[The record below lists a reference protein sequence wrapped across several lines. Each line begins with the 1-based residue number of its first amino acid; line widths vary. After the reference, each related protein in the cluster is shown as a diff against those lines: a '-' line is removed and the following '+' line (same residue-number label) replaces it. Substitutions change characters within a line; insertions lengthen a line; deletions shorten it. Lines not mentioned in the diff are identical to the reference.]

1 MTSRPRRPGARPRS
15 IRRASPLLVL
25 GVVAALAVGACA
37 GSSAGGRATGEVSAV
52 TEAPA
57 TAVSATAVPVTLAPV
72 TAASASPAAPT
83 PIPAMPTSITV
94 PFPLTVTDDEGT
106 AVSIPARPVRIV
118 SLTPAVTETL
128 FALGAGDRVVANS
141 DFDDYPAQVGDL
153 PHVATYMGVDIEKI
167 VGLAPD
173 LVIAGGNGFNSP
185 DAIAK
190 LRSVGIPVVVL
201 YADGVDAILADI
213 RLVGTSVGAAS
224 QAETLTAWM
233 GERLGAIAAAAAT
246 STPPRV
252 FYELDATNEIYGPA
266 PKSFIASMVEL
277 AGGDPI
283 TTGDPAVFAIP
294 LEELLAADPQV
305 IVLGDAAY
313 GTTPA
318 MVGERPGWGGMA
330 AVKAGAVRPVEDT
343 IVTRPGP
350 RIVEG
355 LRALALAIDPTA
367 ALPEIGSPPPVA
379 GP

>member
-1 MTSRPRRPGARPRS
+1 MTSRSPRAGARRGFLRGMRPF
-15 IRRASPLLVL
+15 LLL
-25 GVVAALAVGACA
+25 GVVVALAVGACA
-37 GSSAGGRATGEVSAV
+37 GSSTRGSAV
-52 TEAPA
+52 AKVSDATDAPA
-57 TAVSATAVPVTLAPV
+57 TATPATPMTTPATGTPTTLPATPTPAPLPFPVTL
-72 TAASASPAAPT
+72 
-83 PIPAMPTSITV
+83 
-94 PFPLTVTDDEGT
+94 TDDEGT
-106 AVSIPARPVRIV
+106 AVTIPARPTRIV

-128 FALGAGDRVVANS
+128 FALGAGDRLIANG
-141 DFDDYPAQVGDL
+141 DFDDYPAQVGEL

-167 VGLAPD
+167 VGLTPD
-173 LVIAGGNGFNSP
+173 LVIAGGNDFNSP

-190 LRSVGIPVVVL
+190 LRAVGIPVVVV
-201 YADGVDAILADI
+201 YADSVDAILADI
-213 RLVGTSVGAAS
+213 RLVGTSVGAVPESEA
-224 QAETLTAWM
+224 LTAWM
-233 GERLGAIAAAAAT
+233 RERIDAISAAAAT
-246 STPPRV
+246 SSPPRV

-294 LEELLAADPQV
+294 LEKLIAADPQV

-313 GTTPA
+313 GMTPA
-318 MVGERPGWGGMA
+318 AVAGRPGWGGMT

-367 ALPEIGSPPPVA
+367 SLPEVGSPPPVA
-379 GP
+379 AP

>member
-1 MTSRPRRPGARPRS
+1 MTSRSPRVGARRRS
-15 IRRASPLLVL
+15 LRGMRPLLLL
-25 GVVAALAVGACA
+25 GTVVALAVGACA
-37 GSSAGGRATGEVSAV
+37 ASSTGGSATGEVSAA

-57 TAVSATAVPVTLAPV
+57 TATAATNATPTMPATTAPSVQPATATPTLQLF
-72 TAASASPAAPT
+72 PAT
-83 PIPAMPTSITV
+83 
-94 PFPLTVTDDEGT
+94 LTDDEGT
-106 AVSIPARPVRIV
+106 VVTIPARPTRIV

-128 FALGAGDRVVANS
+128 FALGAGDRLIANS
-141 DFDDYPAQVGDL
+141 DFDDYPAQVSDL
-153 PHVATYMGVDIEKI
+153 PHVATYTGVDIERI
-167 VGLAPD
+167 VGLTPD

-190 LRSVGIPVVVL
+190 LRSVGIPVVVV
-201 YADGVDAILADI
+201 YADSVDAILADI
-213 RLVGTSVGAAS
+213 RLVGTSVGAVPESEA
-224 QAETLTAWM
+224 LTAWM
-233 GERLGAIAAAAAT
+233 LARIEAIAAAAAT

-283 TTGDPAVFAIP
+283 TTGDSAVFAIP
-294 LEELLAADPQV
+294 LEKLIDADPQV

-318 MVGERPGWGGMA
+318 AVAERPGWGGMT
-330 AVKAGAVRPVEDT
+330 AVTAGAVRPVEDT

-367 ALPEIGSPPPVA
+367 PLPEVGSPPPVSA
-379 GP
+379 P